1 MIMHIR
7 VPKRS
12 GEFSCE
18 IVTQIMSNGIFKS
31 PVHRVVTNA
40 EKDRMSLAMFYGVE
54 GQKVLEPAA
63 GLLGEERPARYRKIK
78 ASEYIVGLREAIAKG
93 KRFIETLKI

>member
-1 MIMHIR
+1 MQMR
-7 VPKRS
+7 VPKCS
-12 GEFSCE
+12 AEFDCE
-18 IVTQIMSNGIFKS
+18 ILTQIMNNGIFNS

-40 EKDRMSLAMFYGVE
+40 EKEGLSLAMFYGVE

-78 ASEYIVGLREAIAKG
+78 AADYIVGLRQGIAKG
-93 KRFIETLKI
+93 QRFIDTLKI